1 MLFQC
6 THALLKIKDL
16 ILCEDVTITINDG
29 EFYRICGANGI
40 GKTVLTQAILGLNES
55 LSSVDKYFNDINK
68 TVYIPDTPFFLDQ
81 DSVQSVLNTLK
92 RFYGIRINDSIQIAT
107 QLGLSIQNL
116 LDSKISTLSLG
127 MQKKLMLIP
136 LFTNNNPIFVLDE
149 IFTGLDIEAQNCIID
164 RLVTL
169 HSLKQ
174 TIILIEHNQSIINAL
189 NLKINI
195 KEIQCNK
202 KEIKS

>member
-6 THALLKIKDL
+6 THASLKINDL
-16 ILCEDVTITINDG
+16 ILCEDVTITING
-29 EFYRICGANGI
+29 GGFYRICGANGI

-149 IFTGLDIEAQNCIID
+149 IFTGLDIEAQNCVID

-169 HSLKQ
+169 HSLNQ
-174 TIILIEHNQSIINAL
+174 TIIIIEHNQSIINAL

-202 KEIKS
+202 KEIRS